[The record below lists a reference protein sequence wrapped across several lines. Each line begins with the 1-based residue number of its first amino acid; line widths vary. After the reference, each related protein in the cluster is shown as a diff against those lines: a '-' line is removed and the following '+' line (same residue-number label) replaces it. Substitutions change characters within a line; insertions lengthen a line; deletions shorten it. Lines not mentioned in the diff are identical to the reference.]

1 MRLQRQGPAMLECG
15 CNAIHQRQRIV
26 LTGGPGAGKT
36 AVLELARSM
45 LCRHLRVLPE
55 SASILFGG
63 GFPRVPFQVGREAA
77 QIAIFAVQ
85 RQVEALEDARDP
97 PAVALCDRGTVDA
110 LAYWPGSPEEFWARV
125 RSSREVELARYAAV
139 IHMRPP
145 GGGRGWDNRNP
156 LRPETAVQAAELDR
170 RIAQAWDG
178 HPRRRFIE
186 SSPDF
191 LAKARRAIDALCL
204 ELPACCRPAFD
215 APRT

>member
-1 MRLQRQGPAMLECG
+1 MLECG
-15 CNAIHQRQRIV
+15 CSAIHQRQRIV

-63 GFPRVPFQVGREAA
+63 GFPRVPFQEGREAA

-85 RQVEALEDARDP
+85 RQVEAVEDARDP
-97 PAVALCDRGTVDA
+97 PGVALCDRGTVDA
-110 LAYWPGSPEEFWARV
+110 LAYWPGAPEEFWKRV
-125 RSSREVELARYAAV
+125 RSSREYELARYAAV

-145 GGGRGWDNRNP
+145 EGGQGWDNRNP
-156 LRPETAVQAAELDR
+156 LRPESAAQAAELDR
-170 RIAQAWDG
+170 RIALAWEG

-204 ELPACCRPAFD
+204 ELPSCCRPAFD
-215 APRT
+215 APHT